1 MTSSRESRHGQHGG
15 RNGPSLKSTT
25 QLTIQ
30 KKTAKEK
37 SQEIDDSCN
46 EQKENLIEDYVDG
59 ATCVGSKQVEDSETA
74 IPQELDDIR

>member
-1 MTSSRESRHGQHGG
+1 M
-15 RNGPSLKSTT
+15 

-37 SQEIDDSCN
+37 SQEIDVSCN

-74 IPQELDDIR
+74 IPQEPDDIR